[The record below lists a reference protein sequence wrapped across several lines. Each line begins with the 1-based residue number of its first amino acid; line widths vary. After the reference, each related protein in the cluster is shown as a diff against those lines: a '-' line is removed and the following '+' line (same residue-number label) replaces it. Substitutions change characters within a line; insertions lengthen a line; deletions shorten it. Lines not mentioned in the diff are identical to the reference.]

1 MFFVSR
7 CNLPP
12 LSREYVE
19 DVGTR
24 TNLVTANPSIIE
36 KRYTPFLSKRLL
48 TVKCMGV
55 WDSIQVLS
63 FSVLSLFLSIL
74 SLYYSV
80 SHSLPALS
88 LSPSYFLLLSL
99 LSSSLS
105 LPLSFSTA
113 FSPTKASV
121 FSPSLCSLP
130 FFLPLMMCTV
140 SSRC

>member
-88 LSPSYFLLLSL
+88 LSHSLIFSCYLSSPVLSLSLSLFLLLSL
-99 LSSSLS
+99 LPRPLSS
-105 LPLSFSTA
+105 LPLCVLSLSFSL
-113 FSPTKASV
+113 S
-121 FSPSLCSLP
+121 
-130 FFLPLMMCTV
+130 
-140 SSRC
+140 